1 MKKRVLPLLMA
12 SCMMATTISPVFGQ
26 EQSFDQVDNATF
38 VQETEQ
44 PTEETVVSVTIDG
57 TTTNYSNWKDALERK
72 ITGNKIEVK
81 LYQDV
86 DFTNPGIYSKKT
98 QTNGIYLEIGT
109 EKADVTLD
117 LNGHNVTNHF
127 KNPNGVF
134 PARGFSAT
142 LKYGGKFQVVNTA
155 SKKSCF
161 DVERLGQ
168 VKSGFSDKLV
178 EFIFGN
184 NIEINTKDLD
194 LKNVF
199 SKYSDLYTEFN
210 GGFKALQ
217 EDGSYNFYTSASDA
231 VRNSKDNTAILIN
244 DYAGSDGF
252 AASSGT
258 EGIIDLNNK
267 TFTTSNGVFNMLY
280 SNIDFTIKNGCI
292 YALNDHPSED
302 NLNVSFI
309 GSSKYDVSNI
319 KLTLKDVNIESN
331 YYRGFDL
338 HGTDKDLHLTLDHS
352 TLTMT
357 REDSYGIY
365 MPAQESSVTLKN
377 DSTIKAGTGIAV
389 KGGTLNVE
397 NSHVLSHGQ
406 EFVPSTG
413 AQSGFDET
421 GDAIYV
427 DGSYKFPIQI
437 NVKNSEIKSEHAK
450 AMRDLFVA
458 EGSKDTTIVAESGKF
473 SSDVMKYVPDDKAA
487 LKVDSN
493 YVIGT
498 VQEVQKEV
506 ANAKDSVE
514 ILQGIDSIRVPGG
527 VKVENKTEDKV
538 TVNGTEVGKGET
550 ITTPAPSTGGG
561 GSSTVKLEPVYRAYN
576 PNNGEHL
583 YTLDEKEYKHLASV
597 GWHAEGV
604 AFMAETEKEGQALY
618 RVYNPNSGL
627 HHYTTDETEKNTL
640 VSLGWYDEK
649 VAWYT
654 NKKPQSAPVYR
665 VYNINDGN
673 HHYTMSKQEKDALV
687 TLGWQFEG
695 IAFRTAPIEK

>member
-26 EQSFDQVDNATF
+26 EQSFDQLENSTF
-38 VQETEQ
+38 AQETEV
-44 PTEETVVSVTIDG
+44 PTEETVVSITIDG
-57 TTTNYSNWKDALERK
+57 TTINYSSWDEAFVREIEGSK
-72 ITGNKIEVK
+72 IVIKLNK
-81 LYQDV
+81 DV
-86 DFTNPGIYSKKT
+86 DFTNTGVYSKQSQTHGIFLDFKT
-98 QTNGIYLEIGT
+98 TN
-109 EKADVTLD
+109 ADVTLD

-127 KNPNGVF
+127 KNGKHL
-134 PARGFSAT
+134 ARGLSVRM
-142 LKYGGKFQVVNTA
+142 YGGTFKVVNSTNIP
-155 SKKSCF
+155 STF
-161 DVERLGQ
+161 DVDQLGRIHSRDNRLIIE
-168 VKSGFSDKLV
+168 FS
-178 EFIFGN
+178 FGD
-184 NIEINTKDLD
+184 NIEAPTTDLD
-194 LKNVF
+194 LKHVV
-199 SKYSDLYTEFN
+199 SKYSDFYLGMN

-217 EDGSYNFYTSASDA
+217 EDGTYNFYTSASDA
-231 VRNSKDNTAILIN
+231 VRNSKDNTAVLIN
-244 DYAGSDGF
+244 DYTGDDNFS
-252 AASSGT
+252 ASSGDKGT
-258 EGIIDLNNK
+258 IDLNGK
-267 TFTTSNGVFNMLY
+267 TFTTLSDLFKLTDSNVEL
-280 SNIDFTIKNGCI
+280 TIKNGTVK
-292 YALNDHPSED
+292 ALSDYPTKD
-302 NLNVSFI
+302 YPNVGFI
-309 GSSKYDVSNI
+309 GDESEGVLSSNI
-319 KLTLKDVNIESN
+319 KLTLKNVNIESN
-331 YYRGFDL
+331 YYRGFDF
-338 HGTDKDLHLTLDHS
+338 HGTDKNLHLTLDHS

-365 MPAQESSVTLKN
+365 MPAKESSVTLKN
-377 DSTIKAGTGIAV
+377 SNIKAGTGIAV

-397 NSHVLSHGQ
+397 DSKISSNGQ
-406 EFVPSTG
+406 EYIPDQG
-413 AQSGFDET
+413 HQSGFDET

>member
-26 EQSFDQVDNATF
+26 EQSFDQVDNSTF
-38 VQETEQ
+38 AQETEQ

-57 TTTNYSNWKDALERK
+57 KTNDYSSWKDALEK
-72 ITGNKIEVK
+72 TIKGNKIEVK

-86 DFTNPGIYSKKT
+86 DFTNPGIYSKKV
-98 QTNGIYLEIGT
+98 QTSGINLEIETQG
-109 EKADVTLD
+109 ADVTLD

-127 KNPNGVF
+127 KNPYGNY
-134 PARGFSAT
+134 PAKGFTAK
-142 LKYGGKFQVVNTA
+142 LKKGGTFRIVNNA
-155 SKKSCF
+155 KNKSHF
-161 DVERLGQ
+161 DVEKLGDL
-168 VKSGFSDKLV
+168 SSILNTDIIT
-178 EFIFGN
+178 FIFGE
-184 NIEINTKDLD
+184 NITTTTKTLD
-194 LKNVF
+194 LKHVV
-199 SKYSDLYTEFN
+199 SKYSDFYLGMN

-217 EDGSYNFYTSASDA
+217 EDGSYNFYTTASDA
-231 VRNSKDNTAILIN
+231 IGNSKDHRAILVN
-244 DYAGSDGF
+244 DYTGDDSF
-252 AASSGT
+252 SASSGVKGT
-258 EGIIDLNNK
+258 VDLNGN
-267 TFTTSNGVFNMLY
+267 TFTTLS
-280 SNIDFTIKNGCI
+280 T
-292 YALNDHPSED
+292 ALNFLHSNVDMTIQNGKIQAFNDNPSED
-302 NLNVSFI
+302 SPNVGLI
-309 GSSKYDVSNI
+309 GDPYQEVSNI

-357 REDSYGIY
+357 REDYYGIY

-377 DSTIKAGTGIAV
+377 NSTIKAGTGIAV

-427 DGSYKFPIQI
+427 DGSYKFPISV
-437 NVKNSEIKSEHAK
+437 NVKNSEVKSEHAK

-458 EGSKDTTIVAESGKF
+458 EDSKDTTIVAESGKF

-493 YVIGT
+493 YIIGT
-498 VQEVQKEV
+498 AQEVQKEV
-506 ANAKDSVE
+506 ANANESVE
-514 ILQGIDSIRVPGG
+514 ILQGINSIQVPGG
-527 VKVENKTEDKV
+527 VKVENKTGDKV

-561 GSSTVKLEPVYRAYN
+561 GSTVKLNPVYRAYN

-583 YTLDEKEYKHLASV
+583 YTLDEKEYKHVASV
-597 GWHAEGV
+597 GWDAEGV
-604 AFMAETEKEGQALY
+604 AFMAEEEKNGQALY

-640 VSLGWYDEK
+640 VSLGWHDEK

-665 VYNINDGN
+665 VYNLNDGN